1 MRALLAPLLLLAAC
15 AAPPALP
22 EGESPLAINP
32 ARSAQ
37 IEAAPRLT
45 VMIPGALAS
54 VDIFA
59 PTNHWAARGHGL
71 AYYRFPGMDGLPLD
85 HQLSIT
91 GAAEEIARFARR
103 YPDKDL
109 TLVGYSA
116 GGAIALEAAALLAPR
131 PVTVAAISPSPEHAG
146 GMETILRGAGD
157 VISAATRA
165 ERFTRK
171 AIWDEYWK
179 TLLYGRNNRAD
190 PGFSEQIE
198 TLSAEHAPQISDPS
212 PALVRAHS
220 ASLRRWELSEGADLS
235 HARIGFFVGLEDP
248 VFSTRQTDALRRRA
262 GGGRLIGF
270 ADDGHLLLLTRKSLF
285 AHVLRFV
292 EAAP

>member
-1 MRALLAPLLLLAAC
+1 MRALALAPLLLIAAC
-15 AAPPALP
+15 AAPPPLP
-22 EGESPLAINP
+22 RGESPLAINP
-32 ARSAQ
+32 ARAAQ

-59 PTNHWAARGHGL
+59 PTNGWSERGHGL

-85 HQLSIT
+85 HALSIQ
-91 GAAEEIARFARR
+91 AAAAEIARFARR
-103 YPDKDL
+103 YPDKQL

-146 GMETILRGAGD
+146 GLQTLLRGAGD
-157 VISAATRA
+157 VVAAATRA
-165 ERFTRK
+165 EHLSRK

-179 TLLYGRNNRAD
+179 TLLYGRRNRAD
-190 PGFSEQIE
+190 PAFAARIEALSE
-198 TLSAEHAPQISDPS
+198 AHAPKITDPS

-220 ASLRRWELSEGADLS
+220 ASLRRWALSPGADLS
-235 HARIGFFVGLEDP
+235 QARIGFFIGMEDP

-270 ADDGHLLLLTRKSLF
+270 ADDGHLLLLTRESLF

-292 EAAP
+292 EGG

>member
-1 MRALLAPLLLLAAC
+1 MRALIASLLLLAAC
-15 AAPPALP
+15 AAPPGMP
-22 EGESPLAINP
+22 TRESPLAINP
-32 ARSAQ
+32 VRASQ
-37 IEAAPRLT
+37 VEAAPRLT

-59 PTNHWAARGHGL
+59 PTNHWAERGHAL

-85 HQLSIT
+85 HELSIQ
-91 GAAEEIARFARR
+91 AAAQEIARFARR
-103 YPDKDL
+103 HPEKQL

-146 GMETILRGAGD
+146 GLQTILRGAGD

-165 ERFTRK
+165 EAFTRK

-179 TLLYGRNNRAD
+179 TLLYGRRNRDNPA
-190 PGFSEQIE
+190 FSEQIE
-198 TLSAEHAPQISDPS
+198 TLSDEHSPRIADPS

-220 ASLRRWELSEGADLS
+220 ADLRRWELSEGADLS
-235 HARIGFFVGLEDP
+235 HARIGFFIGMEDP
-248 VFSTRQTDALRRRA
+248 VFSTRQTDSLRRRA
-262 GGGRLIGF
+262 GGGALIGF

-285 AHVLRFV
+285 DHVLRFV
-292 EAAP
+292 EGG

>member
-1 MRALLAPLLLLAAC
+1 MRTLLALTLLLAAC
-15 AAPPALP
+15 AAPPPLP
-22 EGESPLAINP
+22 TGESPIAINP
-32 ARSAQ
+32 ARAAE

-85 HQLSIT
+85 HVLSIE
-91 GAAEEIARFARR
+91 AAAAEIARFARR
-103 YPDKDL
+103 YPDKQL

-116 GGAIALEAAALLAPR
+116 GGAIALQAAALLAPR
-131 PVTVAAISPSPEHAG
+131 TVTVAAISPSPEHAG
-146 GMETILRGAGD
+146 GLQTILRGAGD

-165 ERFTRK
+165 EAFTRK
-171 AIWDEYWK
+171 DIWDEYWK
-179 TLLYGRNNRAD
+179 TLLYGRDNLSNPAFAD
-190 PGFSEQIE
+190 RIE
-198 TLSAEHAPQISDPS
+198 TLSAEHAPRIADPS

-220 ASLRRWELSEGADLS
+220 ASLRNWSLSEEADLS
-235 HARIGFFVGLEDP
+235 HARIGFFIGMEDP
-248 VFSTRQTDALRRRA
+248 VFSTRQTDGLRQRA

>member
-1 MRALLAPLLLLAAC
+1 MRALLALPLLLAAC
-15 AAPPALP
+15 AAPPTLP
-22 EGESPLAINP
+22 VGESPLATNP
-32 ARSAQ
+32 ARSARAA
-37 IEAAPRLT
+37 EAPRLT

-59 PTNHWAARGHGL
+59 PTNGWAARGHAL
-71 AYYRFPGMDGLPLD
+71 AYYRFPGMDGLELD

-91 GAAEEIARFARR
+91 AAAEEIARYARQH
-103 YPDKDL
+103 PDKQL

-146 GMETILRGAGD
+146 GLQTILRGAGD

-165 ERFTRK
+165 GSFTRK

-179 TLLYGRNNRAD
+179 TLLYGRNNRD
-190 PGFSEQIE
+190 NPRFTNQIE
-198 TLSAEHAPQISDPS
+198 TLSKEHAPRIADPS

-220 ASLRRWELSEGADLS
+220 SGLRRWELSEGADLS
-235 HARIGFFVGLEDP
+235 HARIGFFIGMEDP
-248 VFSTRQTDALRRRA
+248 VFSTRQTDTLRRRA

-285 AHVLRFV
+285 DHVLRFV
-292 EAAP
+292 EADG